1 MTVASRATV
10 GALTACLLVTGCS
23 ADADTPTSPASAAAS
38 ASPEPSVTPS
48 TSATPEYD
56 EIGQQAAVDEAVAT
70 LRAFVADLP
79 YDQWWAQL
87 APRLTPTG
95 RQAYETVEPSWIP
108 ASRVDDAQLSAYP
121 DGTSAIVLV
130 STDIGQYQVQLIR
143 ETAEYPWQV
152 ERITP
157 PEGY

>member
-1 MTVASRATV
+1 M
-10 GALTACLLVTGCS
+10 
-23 ADADTPTSPASAAAS
+23 
-38 ASPEPSVTPS
+38 
-48 TSATPEYD
+48 
-56 EIGQQAAVDEAVAT
+56 DEAVAT

-79 YDQWWAQL
+79 YDQWWAGL
-87 APRLTPTG
+87 APHLTAAG
-95 RQAYETVEPSWIP
+95 RQAYETVEPAWIP
-108 ASRVDDAQLSAYP
+108 ASAVDDGRLSAYP

-130 STDIGQYQVQLIR
+130 GTDIGQYRVQLIR